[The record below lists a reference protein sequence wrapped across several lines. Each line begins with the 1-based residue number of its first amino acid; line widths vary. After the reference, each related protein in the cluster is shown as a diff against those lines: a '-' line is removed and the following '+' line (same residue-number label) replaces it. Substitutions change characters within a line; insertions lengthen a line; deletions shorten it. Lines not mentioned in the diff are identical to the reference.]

1 VTQSVPSLSSGA
13 YGMDDIKQ
21 TKARIRNE
29 IIAALESLSESEIE
43 TRTQIIE
50 ARLFDFANF
59 YEAKILL
66 MFIDRPYDIKTGS
79 IIRKCRSFHKIIVLP
94 AFEPQKFKTRLYKV
108 DNIDR
113 DLHIG
118 PRGCLEPNPSRCKE
132 VPLEC
137 LDIAI
142 VPGIAF
148 DEKGARLGYGD
159 GYYDRLLP
167 RLPSTTRKVAVGFE
181 SKILPHVP
189 MESHDR
195 HVDIV
200 VTEERTIFKI

>member
-1 VTQSVPSLSSGA
+1 
-13 YGMDDIKQ
+13 MDDIKQ
-21 TKARIRNE
+21 AKARIRNE
-29 IIAALESLSESEIE
+29 IIEALESLPESEIE
-43 TRTQIIE
+43 TKTQIME
-50 ARLFDFANF
+50 TRLFDFANF

-66 MFIDRPYDIKTGS
+66 MFIDRPYDIKTQA
-79 IIRKCRSFHKIIVLP
+79 IIRQCRSFHKIIVLP

-113 DLHIG
+113 DLQIG

-142 VPGIAF
+142 IPGLAF
-148 DEKGARLGYGD
+148 DEKGARLGYGE

-167 RLPSTTRKVAVGFE
+167 RLPSTTRKVAVAFE
-181 SKILPHVP
+181 NKILQHVP

-200 VTEERTIFKI
+200 LTEERTIFKI